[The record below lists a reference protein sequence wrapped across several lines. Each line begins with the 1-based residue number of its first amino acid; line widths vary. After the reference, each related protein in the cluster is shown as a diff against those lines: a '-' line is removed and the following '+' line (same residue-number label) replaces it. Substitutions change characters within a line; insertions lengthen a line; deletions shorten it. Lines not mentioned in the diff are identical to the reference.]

1 MSSTADV
8 LRSLVA
14 VPSIADL
21 LAHPERAA
29 DLPADVARALLAQ
42 VAPLQMALLGR
53 AFAPDGAGGGRDRLL
68 TVKDAAAKLGQS
80 AEWLY
85 KHAST
90 MPFTVRNGRALRFSE
105 VGIEAWI
112 RRHQHR

>member
-53 AFAPDGAGGGRDRLL
+53 AFA
-68 TVKDAAAKLGQS
+68 
-80 AEWLY
+80 
-85 KHAST
+85 
-90 MPFTVRNGRALRFSE
+90 NGRALRFSE

-112 RRHQHR
+112 RRQQRR

>member
-1 MSSTADV
+1 MELTPLSS
-8 LRSLVA
+8 L
-14 VPSIADL
+14 ADL
-21 LAHPERAA
+21 VEHPERAH

-53 AFAPDGAGGGRDRLL
+53 AFAPDGPGAGRDRLL
-68 TVKDAAAKLGQS
+68 TVKDAAAKIGQS

-90 MPFTVRNGRALRFSE
+90 LPFTVRNGRALRFSE

-112 RRHQHR
+112 RRQQRR